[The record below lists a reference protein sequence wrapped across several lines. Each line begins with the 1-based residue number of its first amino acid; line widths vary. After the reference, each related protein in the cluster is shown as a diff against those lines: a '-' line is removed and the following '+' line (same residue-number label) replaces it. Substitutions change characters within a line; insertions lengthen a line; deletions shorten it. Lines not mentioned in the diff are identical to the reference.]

1 MRREINKRMRK
12 TDVNKQFQ
20 FAGNESFEC
29 SGTQEPRA
37 PKDTSLAADWATLV
51 K

>member
-1 MRREINKRMRK
+1 MSS
-12 TDVNKQFQ
+12 VNDDIFVIVNI
-20 FAGNESFEC
+20 F
-29 SGTQEPRA
+29 A